1 LNVLQQNALPLYYI
15 LYNKRF
21 HNNLFEWVNDIY
33 PGKFNEGEFYIDMIR
48 NRFDSLEEE
57 LIYNLLKK
65 SFDNIIYNK
74 RNVDNTITF
83 DGMVPDYLIFT
94 EKECVIGEYFGMYVP
109 ERADKSR
116 RIDDYV
122 NKTNKK
128 IEKYKSIQYKKI
140 FFYPEDV
147 KNDMEGIKNK
157 IAMLK

>member
-1 LNVLQQNALPLYYI
+1 
-15 LYNKRF
+15 
-21 HNNLFEWVNDIY
+21 
-33 PGKFNEGEFYIDMIR
+33 
-48 NRFDSLEEE
+48 
-57 LIYNLLKK
+57 LIP
-65 SFDNIIYNK
+65 SW
-74 RNVDNTITF
+74 TSTF
-83 DGMVPDYLIFT
+83 PDYLIFT